1 MKKSKVI
8 CKTFYNKRNAVN
20 IYVANIAHTVTEEM
34 LRTAFEE
41 FGNVK
46 SVRIIKDRLSGE
58 PRGFAFV
65 EMPDTQEAQAA
76 ISNMNERKI
85 EGKQLRVNEA
95 RERDESAPR
104 PSRFSRDGG
113 SRNGFGN
120 NSGPR
125 RRF

>member
-113 SRNGFGN
+113 NRNGFGN

>member
-1 MKKSKVI
+1 
-8 CKTFYNKRNAVN
+8 
-20 IYVANIAHTVTEEM
+20 M

-113 SRNGFGN
+113 NRNGFGS